1 MLLEPMRNTSL
12 RKGGSRAAPSVRV
25 LYAPMENAPF
35 PFVIGVGSRTLYYKN
50 SNSGVA
56 VMVARCG
63 NRAAPASRAVV
74 CELKIDHDWEL
85 AVVAKQKNISS
96 DLLRGRATRRCAVL
110 THG

>member
-1 MLLEPMRNTSL
+1 MSI
-12 RKGGSRAAPSVRV
+12 RKGGSRAAPSVHV
-25 LYAPMENAPF
+25 LYAHMENAPF
-35 PFVIGVGSRTLYYKN
+35 PFVIGVGNRTLYYKN
-50 SNSGVA
+50 SNSDVA

-74 CELKIDHDWEL
+74 CEPKIDHDWEL

-96 DLLRGRATRRCAVL
+96 DLLRARATRRCAVL